1 LFDFKFPE
9 GDFSVNKFAKI
20 ALTAFVF
27 ALIFAPVAVFAQDGT
42 APEAAQSVS
51 PLLKNLI
58 SIGAGLVVIGAG
70 YGIGRIGSSSVES
83 MARQPEVAA
92 DIRGAMILA
101 AALVEGA
108 AMFALI
114 VCFLGYVL

>member
-1 LFDFKFPE
+1 
-9 GDFSVNKFAKI
+9 VNKFARI
-20 ALTAFVF
+20 TLTAFVF
-27 ALIFAPVAVFAQDGT
+27 ALIFAPATIFAQDGT
-42 APEAAQSVS
+42 AAETTAQSVS
-51 PLLKNLI
+51 MFKNLI
-58 SIGAGLVVIGAG
+58 SIGAGMVVIGAG
-70 YGIGRIGSSSVES
+70 YGIGKIGASSVES

-114 VCFLGYVL
+114 VCLLGYLL